1 MSRYYRIG
9 DMAKKLHAE
18 LADSLA
24 GPLQAF
30 LPRQWL
36 DQILRQ
42 IRYQFRQRAFSPLG
56 DAVGFHRPSS

>member
-9 DMAKKLHAE
+9 DTAKKLHTK

-36 DQILRQ
+36 DQILQQ
-42 IRYQFRQRAFSPLG
+42 IGYQFRQRVFSPLG
-56 DAVGFHRPSS
+56 DAVGLCRPGS